1 LDVALGI
8 GCANWKMF
16 KEKWIA
22 FWVLGFGV
30 VMFMFVLGGFSFL

>member
-1 LDVALGI
+1 
-8 GCANWKMF
+8 MF

-30 VMFMFVLGGFSFL
+30 VMFMFVLGGFSFLWELLVPN